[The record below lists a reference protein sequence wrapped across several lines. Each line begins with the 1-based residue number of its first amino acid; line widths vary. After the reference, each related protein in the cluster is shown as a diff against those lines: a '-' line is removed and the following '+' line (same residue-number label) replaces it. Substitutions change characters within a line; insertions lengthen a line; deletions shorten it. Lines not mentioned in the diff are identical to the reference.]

1 MKSKKSTI
9 VAFESFASTH
19 IPECKK
25 PLSGIRA
32 GSIKKKRPVRKE
44 NPAKQDP
51 MSLTNFTPKPVQ
63 SHLKPSITRPK
74 ARRLLSTSYDF
85 QGKALQVAFYNFLPS
100 LESFSYQI
108 TPRNKVAPGYLTVK
122 ENKYL
127 HKYFEKTIKNTGI
140 SKFNKSITVK
150 KVFRSAS
157 NEGMQGNDSDI
168 VEDSTKLIIPRY
180 DSPDYEECPVKEYF
194 NMLEPRFKA

>member
-9 VAFESFASTH
+9 VAFESFAVSH

-32 GSIKKKRPVRKE
+32 GSIKKQRQARKE
-44 NPAKQDP
+44 PSIKQDP
-51 MSLTNFTPKPVQ
+51 ISLTNFTPKPIQ
-63 SHLKPSITRPK
+63 SPIKPSLTRPK
-74 ARRLLSTSYDF
+74 ARRLLSSSYDF

-108 TPRNKVAPGYLTVK
+108 TPKNKGLPGYLTVK
-122 ENKYL
+122 ENKYM
-127 HKYFEKTIKNTGI
+127 HKYFEKSFKSSGI
-140 SKFNKSITVK
+140 SKFDKSITVK

-157 NEGMQGNDSDI
+157 NEGMQGNDSDVI
-168 VEDSTKLIIPRY
+168 EDSTKLVIPRY
-180 DSPDYEECPVKEYF
+180 DSPDYEDCPVKEYF